1 MEQVVNEFV
10 LKLLP
15 IVLSVFILG
24 ILCAI
29 FYKKIIGKAGEF
41 HVKNELKKLP
51 NDKYLILNDVMIEDN
66 NTTYQI
72 YHIVVSEFGI
82 FVIETKQYNGY
93 IVGNEYEKKWKQN
106 NKFYINNPIHQNYG
120 HIKALENVLKLE
132 GNKFVPIVCIP
143 STAKIQVKSKSH
155 VLHIDE
161 LNETILSYK
170 EKIID
175 NYREIYKIIDSLN
188 IVDRDK
194 RKKHVEY
201 AKKIKDNQTVNGEE
215 YCHKCG
221 GKLIKRRGKY
231 GDFLGCS
238 NYPKCKYTRKVK

>member
-1 MEQVVNEFV
+1 MEQVVNE
-10 LKLLP
+10 
-15 IVLSVFILG
+15 
-24 ILCAI
+24 
-29 FYKKIIGKAGEF
+29 
-41 HVKNELKKLP
+41 
-51 NDKYLILNDVMIEDN
+51 
-66 NTTYQI
+66 
-72 YHIVVSEFGI
+72 
-82 FVIETKQYNGY
+82 
-93 IVGNEYEKKWKQN
+93 
-106 NKFYINNPIHQNYG
+106 
-120 HIKALENVLKLE
+120 
-132 GNKFVPIVCIP
+132 FVPIVCIP
-143 STAKIQVKSKSH
+143 STAKIQVESKSH

-201 AKKIKDNQTVNGEE
+201 AKKIKDNQSVNGEE
-215 YCHKCG
+215 YCPKCG

-231 GDFLGCS
+231 GDFVGCS

>member
-72 YHIVVSEFGI
+72 DHIVVSEFGI

-106 NKFYINNPIHQNYG
+106 NKFYINNPTHQNYG

-161 LNETILSYK
+161 LNETILSHK

-201 AKKIKDNQTVNGEE
+201 AKKIKDNQFVNGEE
-215 YCHKCG
+215 YCPKCG